1 MRTAERVY
9 GDSGAPVTST
19 DAAGMKGGS
28 MEVLAIVIECML
40 QKRKGKRNMTSKES
54 ITKTYKYWDFR
65 G

>member
-1 MRTAERVY
+1 MHTAEQVY

-19 DAAGMKGGS
+19 DTAEMKGGS
-28 MEVLAIVIECML
+28 MDVLAIVIEWML
-40 QKRKGKRNMTSKES
+40 QKRKGKRNITSKKS